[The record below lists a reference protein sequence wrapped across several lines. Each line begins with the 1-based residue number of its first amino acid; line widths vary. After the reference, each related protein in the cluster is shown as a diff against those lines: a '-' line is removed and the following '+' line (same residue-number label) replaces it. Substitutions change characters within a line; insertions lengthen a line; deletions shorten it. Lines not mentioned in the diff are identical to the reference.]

1 MRRVR
6 LSYANLG
13 KGMAFLSNARAE
25 ASWQRF
31 LETGMVTDYLRYR
44 RQQAQEEN
52 PRRRIETLTKNRKFY

>member
-1 MRRVR
+1 
-6 LSYANLG
+6 
-13 KGMAFLSNARAE
+13 MAFLSNARAE

>member
-1 MRRVR
+1 MRQARF
-6 LSYANLG
+6 SYANPG
-13 KGMAFLSNARAE
+13 KGMAFLSNIRAE
-25 ASWQRF
+25 ASWRKF